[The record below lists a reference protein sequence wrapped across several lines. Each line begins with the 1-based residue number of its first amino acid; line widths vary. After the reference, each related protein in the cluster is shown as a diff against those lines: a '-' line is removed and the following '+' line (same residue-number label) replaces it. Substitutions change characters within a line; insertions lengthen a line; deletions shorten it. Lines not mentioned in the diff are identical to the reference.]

1 MNIRKRQIKYYTE
14 HLKENEILLLKSC
27 DSFFKNHYS
36 SSPLAILTGF
46 LGSEGEAVIDKSGK
60 ITLFVDPRYHL
71 LVDMQAFEDINIIK
85 MPLGETFF
93 NSMKKI
99 YKKNT
104 VMYVP
109 DDIFL
114 KTYLKYNDY
123 FDLRKYQLKKSYLKN
138 DDFNRNAQIFKVS
151 SKVEKLSFLE
161 KVEKLKKASFKK
173 SKMLVFNLDEISYL
187 TNLRSYQMS
196 FSSNFRAILY
206 LDFVGLNHVLFCDK
220 LSAKNKIEGLKI
232 LKLEDFT
239 PFINSITDEIYV
251 DLNDITLKNFL
262 SIKKPQ
268 EIKKNPLPL
277 LSSIKSLTAIEDLEQ
292 SFFKT
297 DMAILN
303 FKKRIKAGLSEYDLA
318 QIFEEEMKNLG
329 CKQLSFKTILAIGE
343 NSASIHYS
351 QANKNRILKDEEIIL
366 IDCGGYFNS
375 GFATDITRTF
385 YFGNNPKPIHKK
397 IYTNV
402 LKAFLN
408 CYLSNETNAK
418 MLDKMARDILAPF
431 EKEGFYFNHGL
442 GHGIGTSVHQNPP
455 LLSINSKDIIQ
466 PYQVHSIE
474 PGLYGKSKE
483 GLEFGVR
490 IENCVYS
497 DLNFKKNSL
506 SKFPLEKVLIDY
518 SILNA
523 KEKQA
528 VEIWQ
533 ENSNEKFRNYQ

>member
-14 HLKENEILLLKSC
+14 QLKENEILLLKSC

-93 NSMKKI
+93 NSIKKI

-138 DDFNRNAQIFKVS
+138 DDFNKSAQIFKVS

-375 GFATDITRTF
+375 GYATDITRTF

-431 EKEGFYFNHGL
+431 ENEGFYFNHGL

-455 LLSINSKDIIQ
+455 LLSLNSKDIIQ

-518 SILNA
+518 SLLNT